1 MERGDPRGSV
11 PLFIPHWIFSCPPTA
26 PNILPLRAQP
36 RIRPKQSLALFPKA
50 PPWPLFFLQSQ
61 TRLPKQK
68 AHPAPN
74 LSKRE
79 EKTVEEKR
87 PKGLLSVLNVP
98 NIYLFK
104 LRGFGIPLFFLPAV
118 PPNLF
123 SPSPVIDTWG
133 DGERSCHLS
142 SLE

>member
-1 MERGDPRGSV
+1 M

-36 RIRPKQSLALFPKA
+36 RIRPKQSLALFPRA

-74 LSKRE
+74 LTIQKGGENGGRE
-79 EKTVEEKR
+79 ETQGSPFCPEC
-87 PKGLLSVLNVP
+87 PQYN
-98 NIYLFK
+98 LFK
-104 LRGFGIPLFFLPAV
+104 LLGFIIPLFFLPALL
-118 PPNLF
+118 PNIF
-123 SPSPVIDTWG
+123 SPSPMIDTWG
-133 DGERSCHLS
+133 GGERSCHLS